1 MGYLLCG
8 WCGFAGFS
16 VIAFDWL
23 GVCLCLSC
31 VEGIV
36 LDLLVM
42 VMCGLGFSGFVLI
55 VSVLI
60 VFNLCCLLLGVF
72 ISVWWL
78 GCLC

>member
-60 VFNLCCLLLGVF
+60 VLICVACYLVFLLVF
-72 ISVWWL
+72 
-78 GCLC
+78 GG